1 MFKKGLWRSL
11 AATLSAIFVV
21 GLCFSLWAF
30 DSRVD
35 IDFALGTS
43 SVRIVGGVGESQHFT
58 RRTDDIADFMTQQL
72 ELLERINDEATVLLK
87 NANNTLPLAGGSSV
101 TLVGTGSRNPVRN
114 VHGVGG
120 IGNIGNDSINL
131 TFRDGLENAGL
142 SVNPTMWNWYDGRT
156 GNNTAANPGGF
167 ATANTWLNALPLQA
181 MPGQAQWDSVVDYD
195 DAIIVFL
202 SRGTGENNDRG
213 RDYFQISATERALV
227 NRAIAEDSN
236 NGNVILVV
244 NSSTPMQIGEFYRN
258 AGIGAILIVGEIG
271 SRGANSLGNI
281 LVGNVNPSGR
291 TNCVCAVYST

>member
-1 MFKKGLWRSL
+1 
-11 AATLSAIFVV
+11 
-21 GLCFSLWAF
+21 
-30 DSRVD
+30 
-35 IDFALGTS
+35 
-43 SVRIVGGVGESQHFT
+43 
-58 RRTDDIADFMTQQL
+58 
-72 ELLERINDEATVLLK
+72 
-87 NANNTLPLAGGSSV
+87 
-101 TLVGTGSRNPVRN
+101 VGTGSRNPVRN

-236 NGNVILVV
+236 NGNVILVAK
-244 NSSTPMQIGEFYRN
+244 SSTPMQIGEF
-258 AGIGAILIVGEIG
+258 
-271 SRGANSLGNI
+271 
-281 LVGNVNPSGR
+281 
-291 TNCVCAVYST
+291 